1 MIIDNRQYF
10 WKYNSVRDAFTD
22 STMEVIRKDFHTK
35 YLKLI
40 LEENDV
46 DGFIAVQAEQSETE
60 TEFLLAC
67 AAENPFNKGIIYSVQ
82 AEKDDYIE
90 LHSTKIKAHVL
101 GTNATKIYNL

>member
-40 LEENDV
+40 LE
-46 DGFIAVQAEQSETE
+46 
-60 TEFLLAC
+60 
-67 AAENPFNKGIIYSVQ
+67 
-82 AEKDDYIE
+82 
-90 LHSTKIKAHVL
+90 
-101 GTNATKIYNL
+101 